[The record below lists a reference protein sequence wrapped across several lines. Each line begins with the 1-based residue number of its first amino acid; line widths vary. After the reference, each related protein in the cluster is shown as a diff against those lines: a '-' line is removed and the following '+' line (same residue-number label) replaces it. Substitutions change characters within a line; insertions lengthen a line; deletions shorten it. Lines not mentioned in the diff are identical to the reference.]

1 MAIRPAKNIAD
12 VRIPGLVKAYK
23 NCREIVVPHLF
34 CNLLVTSLEH
44 LLIYC
49 RGANLEEFV
58 DNILDVT
65 NVADSD
71 DFRRNYSEAFED
83 IEALFSRKQ
92 IKTLNSMM
100 YDYSFLNLIL
110 SLEELF
116 EVPDRKSS
124 QNEIQQELEY
134 FGSKMRINIR
144 VLSQNLSEAKFCTD
158 RALVSITILESKQ
171 QLYILYP
178 YEYNVI
184 SLDNDNFN
192 DFREDMRKNNVSDT
206 FEVDEEEFRSQTSL
220 LSRLHLSPV
229 AVSRRSTDQFSKS
242 PSLKDTLESGIE
254 KRMRL
259 RSKAMK
265 NKRKLGTDRMSSGLG
280 SPLERSS
287 FNSTDEFR
295 LLRNTF
301 LPDLEKEIS
310 LRKKLE
316 EENKMLREWKANE
329 EKKRITVVRDFPTE
343 HSEDA
348 KLAEEK
354 RQFEEK
360 RIFEENRIAEESR
373 YLEEKKKEID
383 RRIAEKRKN
392 AEERRREED
401 RKQAEEKLKAYERAL
416 EEELERAEAARI
428 ADQKKAE
435 ERRKAAEE
443 NRRLEEQR
451 LATERKLKEEKL
463 QEEQQR
469 LILEMTE
476 AENNREEEEK
486 CALTERIKAEELKL
500 QENKRL
506 AEEKRLAAEKRL
518 EEARKNFEE
527 KRLAEQ
533 RKLVDDKQQSGDKKI
548 EADKRLA
555 DKKKLQEEKKQE
567 ESRKLAEIQKMIND
581 KKLAKF
587 GKLEED
593 KRQAE
598 EKRKAEQYKEEEEKR
613 LLEEARI
620 AEERRQEEEKQQ
632 EEDARLEEEQRLA
645 EEERLVEERR
655 LEEEQ
660 REAER
665 VRIVQEKKQEEQ
677 RRAHEK
683 RLAEEKALED
693 QAKKKQEE
701 QRRAHEKKLAE
712 EKALEDQAKKKQE
725 DQTKKEEARIAREQ
739 QKEEDRKIA
748 EKKRLAMEAR
758 KAEAKRIA
766 EERAEE
772 ERLAELEREA
782 EERREEGE
790 RKRAEEKIEA
800 EERKQEERKKLAE
813 EKRLAEEREK
823 RQIEEKRLAEQK
835 KRVEEETKRSPE
847 KPSSKAKVV
856 EEVKCEEYEEVENTS
871 SCGGLYCAKCVK
883 ELKRSNYLL
892 KCDSCCEKYMKN
904 KPLAHS
910 SGTRPVPPKTCMNC
924 QVKITKGEEVLCMC
938 CFLQSKIIGESAVH
952 CGGCSRVDKCYWIDA
967 GEGDQRDMILCGF
980 CDEMKNQET
989 TVKICTKC
997 EDRICLI
1004 CLRKNPYVAQGICS
1018 HCHSRRT
1025 VSVV

>member
-632 EEDARLEEEQRLA
+632 EEDARLEEE
-645 EEERLVEERR
+645 
-655 LEEEQ
+655 
-660 REAER
+660 
-665 VRIVQEKKQEEQ
+665 
-677 RRAHEK
+677 
-683 RLAEEKALED
+683 
-693 QAKKKQEE
+693 
-701 QRRAHEKKLAE
+701 
-712 EKALEDQAKKKQE
+712 
-725 DQTKKEEARIAREQ
+725 
-739 QKEEDRKIA
+739 
-748 EKKRLAMEAR
+748 
-758 KAEAKRIA
+758 
-766 EERAEE
+766 
-772 ERLAELEREA
+772 
-782 EERREEGE
+782 
-790 RKRAEEKIEA
+790 
-800 EERKQEERKKLAE
+800 
-813 EKRLAEEREK
+813 
-823 RQIEEKRLAEQK
+823 
-835 KRVEEETKRSPE
+835 TKRSPE